1 MGTVLHRQEEEGGKV
16 GRERGQ
22 KITYC
27 GWKLYGWQL
36 NFLQANVCE
45 LRWVEKHS
53 GGHGVC
59 SETWLLGFLVL
70 HTQVVLSL
78 FFTGWFHLA
87 VRISLL
93 PPLSL
98 SLFFAPPFCSFRK
111 VSESVKWSDSHVPH
125 KKKCQFNAWTTF
137 FGRRFTKSGWMLGDE
152 RFVISSS
159 GHSLRCYV
167 FFQLTPV

>member
-87 VRISLL
+87 VRISLS

-98 SLFFAPPFCSFRK
+98 SLFLPLPFALLEKS
-111 VSESVKWSDSHVPH
+111 VSQWNDQIPMCHI
-125 KKKCQFNAWTTF
+125 KKNVSLM
-137 FGRRFTKSGWMLGDE
+137 RELPSLGGGLQNQDE
-152 RFVISSS
+152 CWAMRD
-159 GHSLRCYV
+159 L
-167 FFQLTPV
+167 